1 MEPRLQR
8 ARSAPMPAE
17 APRAPAAGDGLFLI
31 HWWQL
36 RYGLAVALVVAAWAT
51 RDTLFPGAADRSP
64 FMAFGLAV
72 LCTALIAG
80 FGPGLVASLLSSVIA
95 TFFYL
100 SPRHTLL
107 IQEPYEALGLGI
119 FILEG
124 LVAATAGGLV
134 RRSLLR
140 ERAVRSA
147 TDRVARFLHHAEA
160 ARSPREARDPSPVE
174 SLTERELEVAR
185 LLARGLA
192 NDEIAAALFVSLN
205 TVKTHLKNVYAKLGV
220 RTRTE
225 AVARCLELG
234 LLTERPG
241 S

>member
-1 MEPRLQR
+1 
-8 ARSAPMPAE
+8 MPAE
-17 APRAPAAGDGLFLI
+17 DQRASADRSDLFPI
-31 HWWQL
+31 HWWQA
-36 RYGLAVALVVAAWAT
+36 RYGLAIVLVVAAWAL

-72 LCTALIAG
+72 LGTALIAG
-80 FGPGLVASLLSSVIA
+80 FGPGLLASFLSSSIA

-107 IQEPYEALGLGI
+107 IHEPYEALGLGL

-134 RRSLLR
+134 RRSVLR
-140 ERAVRSA
+140 ERAVRRT

-160 ARSPREARDPSPVE
+160 ARSPRLPDASSPVE

-241 S
+241 P